1 MSLDLDAIRTRA
13 NTANTAWLPRWVAFD
28 IRTLLSEVQH
38 LQGLVKAQSTREAQ
52 TIARHVAEVI
62 AQQRLTV
69 EAREATRAL
78 EAENAALRATVAGL
92 AEGHAELIV
101 SWLRADAARTPSG
114 PVSPIRRVE
123 QAYALRVA
131 GIIERGDHREGER

>member
-1 MSLDLDAIRTRA
+1 MTALDLDAIRTRA

-28 IRTLLSEVQH
+28 IRSLLSEVQH
-38 LQGLVKAQSTREAQ
+38 LQGIVKAQATKDAQ
-52 TIARHVAEVI
+52 RTARHVEEVI

-69 EAREATRAL
+69 EARNTARAL
-78 EAENAALRATVAGL
+78 EAENAALRAEIIA
-92 AEGHAELIV
+92 
-101 SWLRADAARTPSG
+101 WLRTDAARTPPG

-131 GIIERGDHREGER
+131 GIIERGEHHPKGEAA